1 MATFW
6 PAPGGAGGASVTVS
20 ATAPEEPSDGDLWF
34 DSTDATMY
42 IWYVDGESGQWIQV
56 SADSDGAGTQ
66 FDQLMIPG
74 A

>member
-6 PAPGGAGGASVTVS
+6 PAPGGGGGASVTVS
-20 ATAPEEPSDGDLWF
+20 ATAPEEPADGDLWF

-42 IWYVDGESGQWIQV
+42 IWYVDGGSGSWVQV
-56 SADSDGAGTQ
+56 SGASGAGTQ
-66 FDQLMIPG
+66 FDQFLLPG